1 MTKYWRGQD
10 AIISITDASD
20 NNVPV
25 GVLQDVEVN
34 PEKETEEL
42 RGSGSI
48 ERQDVQQYELNVSVT
63 GTVAEWD
70 LDTWKSITG
79 YNSTSEKIEDTS
91 DIPLF
96 DVDVD
101 IQSSDSSTADTV
113 RVRDVYFSDLPVGG
127 SRDDYLEM
135 DLEGNGRTAKIN
147 PA

>member
-1 MTKYWRGQD
+1 MTKHWRGQD
-10 AIISITDASD
+10 AVLNITDASD
-20 NNVPV
+20 TNVPV

-48 ERQDVQQYELNVSVT
+48 ERQDVQQYELNISVT
-63 GTVAEWD
+63 GTIAEWD
-70 LDTWKSITG
+70 LETWKSIIG
-79 YNSTSEKIEDTS
+79 YNSTDGKIEDTS

-101 IQSSDSSTADTV
+101 IQSSDSDTADTI
-113 RVRDVYFSDLPVGG
+113 RVKDVYFPELPISGN
-127 SRDDYLEM
+127 RDDYLEM
-135 DLEGNGRTAKIN
+135 DLDGNGRTVEIN